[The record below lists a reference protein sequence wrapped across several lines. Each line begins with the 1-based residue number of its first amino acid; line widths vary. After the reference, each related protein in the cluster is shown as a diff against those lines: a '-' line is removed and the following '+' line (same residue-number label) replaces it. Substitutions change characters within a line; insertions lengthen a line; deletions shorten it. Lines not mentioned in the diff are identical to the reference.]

1 VCGIAGLLDFRDAGL
16 DRRTLVTAMTDELI
30 RRGPDD
36 IGVWAGAHVALGVR
50 RLSVIDVAGGRQPMV
65 EQGRDAPAVA
75 LAYTGE
81 VFNFAELRS
90 DLAARGHSFTTGSDT
105 EVVLRS
111 YLEWGEACADRFVGM
126 FAFAVWDG
134 RSEELILIRDRFGI
148 YPLYYAEVEGGLI
161 FGSEIKALLRHPGV
175 EPEVDIEGLRAIV
188 SFVKAPENGIFR
200 GVKEMRP
207 GTVLRYGRNGARIT
221 TYWSLTAAE
230 HTDDLDATVATVREL
245 LEQSVRQQVVSD
257 VPLGAFLSGGLDSSA
272 IAALAAREMRRAG
285 QDKLRTYSVDYA
297 GHAETFRPDE
307 VRSTP
312 DFPFV
317 ETMVT
322 HLDTLHTRVVVSTDE
337 LMDPQVRD
345 AVLRARDFPTSLGD
359 LDTSLYLLCRA
370 FRQDCTVSLTGDAA
384 DELFGGYHWFLDP
397 RYRQTAKLPWLEFA
411 RTMLGKNQMR
421 NTGLL
426 QPDLVDALDSDDAED
441 ELYRRAVAE
450 VPTLDGESEIDRQ
463 MRVMTH
469 LNLTG
474 YLRIIL
480 DRKDRIGMATAL
492 EGRVPFCD
500 HRLVEYVFNVPWQM
514 KSFDGREKSLL
525 RAAVKDLLPPSVLY
539 RQKAGYPPTDDPR
552 YNVVLADRVR
562 ELLRDQDAPV
572 RSLLDLDVARSYLAD
587 PDGPASERVNRFS
600 MEMILQLDAWMRQ
613 YRPRLLLSS
622 L

>member
-1 VCGIAGLLDFRDAGL
+1 MCGIAGLLDFHNPGRDHGPL
-16 DRRTLVTAMTDELI
+16 ITAMIDELA

-36 IGVWAGAHVALGVR
+36 LGVWTTAQVALGVR

-65 EQGRDAPAVA
+65 DQGRDRPAVA

-90 DLAARGHSFTTGSDT
+90 DLAARGHSFQTDSDT
-105 EVVLRS
+105 EVVLRA
-111 YLEWGEACADRFVGM
+111 YLEWGTACADRLTGM

-148 YPLYYAEVEGGLI
+148 YPLYYAEVDGGLA

-175 EPEVDIEGLRAIV
+175 EPEVDVEGLRAIV

-200 GVKEMRP
+200 GVKEMLP
-207 GTVLRYGRNGARIT
+207 GTVLRFGRAGAKIT
-221 TYWSLTAAE
+221 TYWSLTAQE
-230 HTDDLDATVATVREL
+230 HTDDLDTTVATVREL
-245 LEQSVRQQVVSD
+245 LEESVRQQVVSD

-285 QDKLRTYSVDYA
+285 HDKLRTYSVDYA
-297 GHAETFRPDE
+297 GHAESFKPDE

-317 ETMVT
+317 EKMAA
-322 HLDTLHTRVVVSTDE
+322 HLDTMHTRVVLTTDE
-337 LMDPQVRD
+337 LMEPEVRD
-345 AVLRARDFPTSLGD
+345 TVLRARDFPTSLGD
-359 LDTSLYLLCRA
+359 LDTSLYLLCKA

-411 RTMLGKNQMR
+411 RRMLGKNQMR

-426 QPDLVDALDSDDAED
+426 QQDLVDVLDSDEAED
-441 ELYRRAVAE
+441 DLYRRAVAE
-450 VPTLDGESEIDRQ
+450 VPTLDGESETDRQ

-500 HRLVEYVFNVPWQM
+500 HRLVQYVYNVPWQM

-552 YNVVLADRVR
+552 YNEVLHDRVG
-562 ELLRDQDAPV
+562 ELLRDEDAPV
-572 RSLLDLDVARSYLAD
+572 RPILDLDVARSYLAD
-587 PDGPASERVNRFS
+587 PTGPASERVNRFS
-600 MEMILQLDAWMRQ
+600 MEMILQLDAWLRQ
-613 YRPRLLLSS
+613 YRPRLLLGS
-622 L
+622 